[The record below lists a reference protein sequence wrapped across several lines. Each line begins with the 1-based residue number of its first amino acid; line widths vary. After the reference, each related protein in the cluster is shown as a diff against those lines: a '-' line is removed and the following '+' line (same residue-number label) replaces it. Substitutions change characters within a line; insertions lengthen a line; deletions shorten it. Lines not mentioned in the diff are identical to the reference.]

1 MVQQAFVLSLKDGA
15 LDEYIRHHE
24 SIKTQHPDLAEALV
38 GSGVQAL
45 RIFLDGDRLVL
56 FVEATGPEAMQKL
69 WATPAHQRWSEL
81 MDPLIDVDA
90 DGVPQARFLDQVYQ
104 FLA

>member
-15 LDEYIRHHE
+15 LEEYIRHHE
-24 SIKTQHPDLAEALV
+24 SIRTEHPDLAEALV
-38 GSGVQAL
+38 SSGVQAL

-56 FVEATGPEAMQKL
+56 FVEATDAEAMQKL
-69 WATPAHQRWSEL
+69 WATPAHQEWSEL

-90 DGVPQARFLDQVYQ
+90 DGVPQARFLDQIYQ